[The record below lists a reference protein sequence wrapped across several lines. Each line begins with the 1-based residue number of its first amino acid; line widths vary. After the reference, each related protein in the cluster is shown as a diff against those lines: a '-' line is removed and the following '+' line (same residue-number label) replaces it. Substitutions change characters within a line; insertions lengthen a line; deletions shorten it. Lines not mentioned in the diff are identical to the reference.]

1 MEIINDLER
10 IRFYYEKFNMNR
22 LFSDSLLEELELI
35 KFNRAEYLCY
45 EEEKLTHLMFL
56 VEGKAKVFRTL
67 ANGKSM
73 LIAFYEPFEVMGEV
87 ELLEERTA
95 SCTVQALANCFV
107 LAMNMSTARARLEE
121 DPIFLKFA
129 CRMLAEKL
137 HQLGSS
143 SSVNLYYP
151 LENRLASYILITAVT
166 LKGANG
172 KEEKL
177 FNENLT
183 HLSELMGT
191 SYRHLLRTINGLCQ
205 KNVITKVEKGYL
217 ILSEERLEALAGDLL

>member
-1 MEIINDLER
+1 MEKINDFKLLK
-10 IRFYYEKFNMNR
+10 FYYEKFNMDL
-22 LFSDSLLEELELI
+22 LFDESFLERLELV
-35 KFNRAEYLCY
+35 KFNQMEYLCH
-45 EEEKLTHLMFL
+45 EEEKLTHLIFL

-73 LIAFYEPFEVMGEV
+73 LISFYEPFEVMGEL
-87 ELLEERTA
+87 ELLEGRRA
-95 SCTVQALANCFV
+95 SSNVQALSNCYA
-107 LAMNMSTARARLEE
+107 LALDMEMARAKLGE
-121 DPIFLKFA
+121 DLTFLKFT

-137 HQLGSS
+137 HDLGSS

-151 LENRLASYILITAVT
+151 LENRLASYILIAAISIH
-166 LKGANG
+166 KEGE

-191 SYRHLLRTINGLCQ
+191 SYRHLLRTLNGLCQ
-205 KNVITKVEKGYL
+205 KKVIKKVEKGYL
-217 ILSEERLEALAGDLL
+217 ILSEEMLEELAGDLL